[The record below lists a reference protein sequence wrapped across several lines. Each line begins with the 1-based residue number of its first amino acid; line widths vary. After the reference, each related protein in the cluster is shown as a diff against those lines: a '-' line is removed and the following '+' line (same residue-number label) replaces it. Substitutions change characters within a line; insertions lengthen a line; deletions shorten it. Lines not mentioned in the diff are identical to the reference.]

1 MENQF
6 FNFKDTIKEFLRIDE
21 EIRGL
26 AKAKATRVKQRDKLS
41 KDIMNYYKQNNI
53 HSLDINNYDFKQQL
67 ALVESERH
75 PSVNKKFLRTALA
88 SYCNNDTVV
97 DKMIDYILD
106 ERTKNSKLSF
116 KLKRIIPH
124 NKKKNNNSSSSS
136 SSTSTFDAMALVKE
150 NEKDKIKNRFA
161 RLADFAI
168 IKDGIDPLNDTDN
181 DITININANNKSN
194 NNNHQS
200 NHQSNNHQS
209 NNNVKIITQQPS
221 TLEFTKHQ
229 YNNKEE
235 NEEEEEFKNI
245 PENYNENEEEDD
257 DEVDL
262 DNIPEEN
269 TGYSEEPPKVDIE
282 IEKGNTIKNIICNK
296 LDQMNQKEFIG
307 SIPIPVS
314 KKQQYQ
320 EEQLLNELEKK
331 AIDSFNI
338 LKNHSK
344 TYPILLNWLSIQQE
358 KLKIIKKKDQIKSE
372 QYIFFMNNLNNKEK
386 EIDNKYNFNDDINK
400 LKSNIVNYIVSK
412 NKIK

>member
-1 MENQF
+1 
-6 FNFKDTIKEFLRIDE
+6 
-21 EIRGL
+21 
-26 AKAKATRVKQRDKLS
+26 
-41 KDIMNYYKQNNI
+41 
-53 HSLDINNYDFKQQL
+53 
-67 ALVESERH
+67 
-75 PSVNKKFLRTALA
+75 
-88 SYCNNDTVV
+88 
-97 DKMIDYILD
+97 
-106 ERTKNSKLSF
+106 
-116 KLKRIIPH
+116 
-124 NKKKNNNSSSSS
+124 
-136 SSTSTFDAMALVKE
+136 MALVKE

-168 IKDGIDPLNDTDN
+168 IKDGIEPLNDNNEN
-181 DITININANNKSN
+181 DIIININEKNTTNKNIHNNISNNNTSN
-194 NNNHQS
+194 NNNI
-200 NHQSNNHQS
+200 
-209 NNNVKIITQQPS
+209 KIITQQPS

-229 YNNKEE
+229 SHQYNNKEDE
-235 NEEEEEFKNI
+235 EEELNEEELKNI
-245 PENYNENEEEDD
+245 PEDYNYKENDENEEEDD

-307 SIPIPVS
+307 SIPIPVA

-358 KLKIIKKKDQIKSE
+358 KLKIIKKKDQIKPE
-372 QYIFFMNNLNNKEK
+372 QYIYFMNNLHNKEK
-386 EIDNKYNFNDDINK
+386 EIDNKYNFNNDINK
-400 LKSNIVNYIVSK
+400 LKSSIVNYIVSK